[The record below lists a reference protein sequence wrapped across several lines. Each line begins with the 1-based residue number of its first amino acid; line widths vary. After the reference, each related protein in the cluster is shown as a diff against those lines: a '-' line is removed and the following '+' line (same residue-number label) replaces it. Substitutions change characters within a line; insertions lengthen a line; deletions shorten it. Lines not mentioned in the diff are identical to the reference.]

1 MGKKTFIICYIIA
14 ILAVAAF
21 VTGVE
26 KLIWPGDFVKMSFL
40 RLFVTNIPVVVIA
53 EFLNWFFIRRKKGS
67 HV

>member
-1 MGKKTFIICYIIA
+1 MGKKTFFICYIIA

-26 KLIWPGDFVKMSFL
+26 KLIWPDDFAKMSFL